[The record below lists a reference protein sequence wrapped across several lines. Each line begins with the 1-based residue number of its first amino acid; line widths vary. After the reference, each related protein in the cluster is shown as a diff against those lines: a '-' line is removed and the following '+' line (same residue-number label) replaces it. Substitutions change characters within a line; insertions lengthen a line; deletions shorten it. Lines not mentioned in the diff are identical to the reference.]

1 MLNWT
6 VLNGNSNLCLYAV
19 CVLAGDYNHSYGDAK
34 DPVAGCRQDRWKI
47 ENFLM
52 SAHSVVDDG
61 GAHICIL
68 FYSVQYVCCVHYT
81 TSLCAWNTAWCAPFG
96 M

>member
-19 CVLAGDYNHSYGDAK
+19 RVLAGDCNHSYGDAK
-34 DPVAGCRQDRWKI
+34 DPVAGCRQNRWKI

-52 SAHSVVDDG
+52 STHSVWLMMGVLIY
-61 GAHICIL
+61 AY
-68 FYSVQYVCCVHYT
+68 YSTVCNMYVVCTIQHLCVR
-81 TSLCAWNTAWCAPFG
+81 AAWCAPFG